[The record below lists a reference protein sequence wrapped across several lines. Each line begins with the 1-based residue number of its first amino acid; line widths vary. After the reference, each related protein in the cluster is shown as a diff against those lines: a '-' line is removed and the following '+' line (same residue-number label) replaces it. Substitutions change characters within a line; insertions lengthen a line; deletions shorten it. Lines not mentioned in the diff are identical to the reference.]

1 MLGRGNPPSSGGCAH
16 STRAR
21 STSDNQSRTSPKHSE
36 VLRHSPKQHDDN
48 LFLRSVAGKTN
59 WDNANAALASFN
71 SEFLKDVDFGILNSF
86 REYIFVAGLSSEKCC
101 QAPMLFHLHKMSI
114 QDSGDFP
121 TYRILIAQFIYTG
134 TPKSRFE
141 GNWHTFDTIDNK
153 GNSFQT
159 IKASDTLKHQPTV
172 WHAHSHITRAVA
184 AMDSCFCLIRP
195 HQHGIADGQK

>member
-1 MLGRGNPPSSGGCAH
+1 MLGRGNPPSSGGCAR
-16 STRAR
+16 STRAH
-21 STSDNQSRTSPKHSE
+21 STSDHQSRTSPKHSE

-153 GNSFQT
+153 GNFKQSKQVT
-159 IKASDTLKHQPTV
+159 HSNTNPRSEMRTAISPGQWQPWT
-172 WHAHSHITRAVA
+172 AVSA
-184 AMDSCFCLIRP
+184 LLGLISM
-195 HQHGIADGQK
+195 A